1 METDSRIARSR
12 FMDGLLNLLFP
23 SSCPLCLGA
32 SDNRLFNP
40 ICTVCWQGIE
50 KYDGPACRICGVMVV
65 SKHATICEECLETRP
80 AFSKVRYYGIYE
92 GTLREAIHL
101 LKFGGIKRLAKPL
114 AVLAAGVCAHN
125 VDAVVPVPLSKTGL
139 IRRGFNQTAELG
151 RHIASLLKI
160 DMMPDA
166 LRKTVETLPQTEVSG
181 RERLTNVRGAFA
193 ASGQLAGMRVLLV
206 DDVITTGATVREC
219 SKVLLKAGAAGVT
232 VVAPARSIR
241 RF

>member
-1 METDSRIARSR
+1 
-12 FMDGLLNLLFP
+12 
-23 SSCPLCLGA
+23 
-32 SDNRLFNP
+32 
-40 ICTVCWQGIE
+40 
-50 KYDGPACRICGVMVV
+50 MVV